1 MLDFNRLIQP
11 LTQGQPPADMTL
23 LQAPQPGEAVT
34 PPQAPAPSA
43 TASAAPGTPT
53 AHDVDARLL
62 AERVYQ
68 LMRQE
73 LRVQNER
80 RAGH

>member
-11 LTQGQPPADMTL
+11 LTQGQPPAGMTL
-23 LQAPQPGEAVT
+23 LQASQPGEEG
-34 PPQAPAPSA
+34 PAPAP
-43 TASAAPGTPT
+43 APGAAVAPK
-53 AHDVDARLL
+53 VDATLI

>member
-11 LTQGQPPADMTL
+11 LTQGQSPAGMTL
-23 LQAPQPGEAVT
+23 LQAPQPGEEG
-34 PPQAPAPSA
+34 PAPAAAPSA
-43 TASAAPGTPT
+43 AVAVVPGASAAPK
-53 AHDVDARLL
+53 VDATLI

-73 LRVQNER
+73 LRVHNER
-80 RAGH
+80 RGTR